1 MADEETPET
10 PETEEEVTPQAE
22 TPEAPETE
30 AAEEAPEPEAAE
42 EAPEPEAAEEAPA
55 AEAAEEAPAA
65 EAPAEAPAAEPA
77 ESLHPKERRRRARA
91 EKAADQPARPQ
102 TSPEERQAERLE
114 RRRRNAA
121 VRRRVRVRTRE
132 KARARKGETRET
144 PPREHAPGK
153 PKTRQGVVVSNRAS
167 KTITVRI
174 DTTGR
179 HRRYEKIVRTSR
191 TVHAHDEREEAG
203 IGDTVVVRESRPLS
217 RSKRWRLIEVVE
229 KAE

>member
-10 PETEEEVTPQAE
+10 PETEEEVAPEA
-22 TPEAPETE
+22 EAPETE
-30 AAEEAPEPEAAE
+30 VAEEAPEAAAEEAPEAAADKAPAEVAE
-42 EAPEPEAAEEAPA
+42 EA
-55 AEAAEEAPAA
+55 
-65 EAPAEAPAAEPA
+65 APAEAPGPV
-77 ESLHPKERRRRARA
+77 HPKERRRRARA
-91 EKAADQPARPQ
+91 EKAAAQPTRPQ
-102 TSPEERQAERLE
+102 QSPEERQAARVE
-114 RRRRNAA
+114 RRSRKAE

-132 KARARKGETRET
+132 KARARKGETPEIQA
-144 PPREHAPGK
+144 REHAPGK
-153 PKTRQGVVVSNRAS
+153 PKTRQGVVVSNRAA

-203 IGDTVVVRESRPLS
+203 IGDTVVVRESRPIS
-217 RSKRWRLIEVVE
+217 RTKRWRLIEVVE

>member
-10 PETEEEVTPQAE
+10 EAE
-22 TPEAPETE
+22 TAPEAET
-30 AAEEAPEPEAAE
+30 AEPEAAE
-42 EAPEPEAAEEAPA
+42 AQPEAPEAAEPEGAEEAQPEAAEESA
-55 AEAAEEAPAA
+55 AVEAPGA
-65 EAPAEAPAAEPA
+65 
-77 ESLHPKERRRRARA
+77 LHPKERRRRARV
-91 EKAADQPARPQ
+91 ERAAAQPTRSQ
-102 TSPEERQAERLE
+102 TSPEERQAERVE
-114 RRRRNAA
+114 RRRRKAE

-132 KARARKGETRET
+132 KARARKGEVQEV

-153 PKTRQGVVVSNRAS
+153 PKTRQGVVVSNRAA

-203 IGDTVVVRESRPLS
+203 IGDTVLVRESRPIS
-217 RSKRWRLIEVVE
+217 RTKRWRLIEVVE
-229 KAE
+229 RAE

>member
-10 PETEEEVTPQAE
+10 EEDT
-22 TPEAPETE
+22 APE
-30 AAEEAPEPEAAE
+30 
-42 EAPEPEAAEEAPA
+42 A
-55 AEAAEEAPAA
+55 AEAAEPEAAAAEAAEPEAEAAEAAQLEAAEETAAA
-65 EAPAEAPAAEPA
+65 EAPGA
-77 ESLHPKERRRRARA
+77 LHPKERRRRARVGR
-91 EKAADQPARPQ
+91 AAAQPTRSQA
-102 TSPEERQAERLE
+102 SPEERQAERVE
-114 RRRRNAA
+114 RRRRKAE

-132 KARARKGETRET
+132 KARARKGEVEEV

-153 PKTRQGVVVSNRAS
+153 PKTRQGVVVSNRAA

-203 IGDTVVVRESRPLS
+203 IGDTVLVRESRPIS
-217 RSKRWRLIEVVE
+217 RTKRWRLIEVVE
-229 KAE
+229 RAE

>member
-10 PETEEEVTPQAE
+10 PETEEV
-22 TPEAPETE
+22 
-30 AAEEAPEPEAAE
+30 APEPEAAE
-42 EAPEPEAAEEAPA
+42 PEPAAAEEAQ
-55 AEAAEEAPAA
+55 
-65 EAPAEAPAAEPA
+65 AEAPAAQESVAA
-77 ESLHPKERRRRARA
+77 EAPEALHPKERRRRARA
-91 EKAADQPARPQ
+91 KKAAARPRRPER
-102 TSPEERQAERLE
+102 SPEERQAERAE
-114 RRRRNAA
+114 RRARKAE

-132 KARARKGETRET
+132 KARARKGETPKI

-153 PKTRQGVVVSNRAS
+153 PKTRQGVVVSNRAA

-203 IGDTVVVRESRPLS
+203 IGDTVIVRESRPLS
-217 RSKRWRLIEVVE
+217 RTKRWRLIEVVE
-229 KAE
+229 RAE